1 MCHVSHKPI
10 PIFHMKHALLAH
22 VFLIECQTSG
32 HSPAYKA
39 SNKAGDEEHD
49 DEEHDDAEEKC
60 PETLE

>member
-1 MCHVSHKPI
+1 
-10 PIFHMKHALLAH
+10 MKHALLAH

>member
-1 MCHVSHKPI
+1 
-10 PIFHMKHALLAH
+10 MKHALLAH
-22 VFLIECQTSG
+22 VFLIECQTGG

-49 DEEHDDAEEKC
+49 DAEEKG